1 MVFFLHRNHSKSL
14 SISTLLKSGFTPT
27 LNDFNDFLIFLT
39 RNQRFNAIIHF
50 FSQLT
55 FNKIKG
61 DSQTHTIFTKAL
73 IKEHKYEAAADFLRT
88 HLRKSKIF
96 DKDRIFDSIVQGV
109 CIFSKEP
116 EKGLSLLTKFL
127 KMDGGIFPSSYTFC
141 SLIYSFSS
149 IGKLDRVVEVLEL
162 MSDEKLNYPFNNF
175 VSSSVISGFVRIG
188 KPELAV
194 GFFENAVKSGSLKPN
209 VVTCTALMSAYCKLR
224 RIDDVLNL
232 VTWMENNG
240 LAFDVEFYSNWIY
253 GCLREGIVC
262 EAFQKYREMVDRKLE
277 LDAIGY
283 TILIDGFAK
292 DGNVE
297 KAVGFLY
304 KMRKDGVEPNL
315 VTYTAIIMGFCK
327 KGKLQEAFA
336 MFRMIVDFGIEV
348 DEFTYAILID
358 GVCRRGDFEGVLQ
371 LLDEMV
377 EKGINP
383 SVITY
388 NTVINGLCKAGRMS
402 EADDFSKG
410 IVGDVITYTT
420 LLHGYVEERSV
431 SGILETKR
439 RLEMADI
446 QMDAVMCN
454 ILIKALVNVGLFEDA
469 FAVYN
474 ALPKMNLSADSVT
487 YCTLIEGYCKAGRID
502 EALEMF
508 NDFRKSSNFSAASY
522 YSIIF
527 GLCRKGMVDIAIDIY
542 MEYIER
548 GLPLNKSMY
557 QMLMRATF
565 KEKGADGLL
574 NVIHGMENVAV
585 EIFDIICNDAICLLC
600 KKGFPEAACSALL
613 LMRRKES
620 MITSKC
626 YYSILRLLLFYG
638 KKSLAQPILT
648 DFVKVHG
655 MSDLRV
661 SRIILYYLCFS
672 DVKNALKFLAK
683 TKEMSWS
690 ITIPFAVLETLAK
703 DGRVLDAYELLVGA
717 ENNAPVMN
725 VVDYS
730 VIIDALCKEGHIDKA
745 LDLCCFAKNK
755 RIALNI
761 VTYNSVIKGLCRQGC
776 LVEAFRLFDAL
787 EKIDVVPSEITYG
800 TLIDAL
806 TKERMIQDARM
817 LFEKMFL
824 KNLRPNAHIY
834 NSLINGYCKSNLLEE
849 ALKLLED
856 LRVRHLK
863 PDGFTVGALINGY
876 CLKSDMEGALKF
888 FLEFK
893 NKGLLPDF
901 LGFMFLIRGLC
912 AKGRMEESRSIL
924 REMLQAESVI
934 DLLRRVDSEVESESV
949 ERVLTF
955 LCEQGSIV
963 EAVAVLDEVGSMFFS
978 SGRSSRACNGL
989 NPHDMKSNTEFEPS
1003 ICHAINLHAQSC
1015 GIENLENMPEFHDD
1029 LESKTYNWQGFDSY
1043 YALVYSLCSKGEL
1056 SKANRLAKKLVDFG

>member
-27 LNDFNDFLIFLT
+27 LKDFNNFLLFLT
-39 RNQRFNAIIHF
+39 RNQRFSAIIHF

-55 FNKIKG
+55 SNKIKG

-88 HLRKSKIF
+88 HLEKSKIF

-109 CIFSKEP
+109 CISNKEP
-116 EKGLSLLTKFL
+116 EKGLYLLSKFL
-127 KMDGGIFPSSYTFC
+127 KMDGGVFPSSYTFC

-149 IGKLDRVVEVLEL
+149 IGRLDRVVEVLEL
-162 MSDEKLNYPFNNF
+162 MSELKYPFDNF

-209 VVTCTALMSAYCKLR
+209 VVTCTALMGAYCKLSR
-224 RIDDVLNL
+224 TDDVLNL

-240 LAFDVEFYSNWIY
+240 LAFDVVFYSNWIY
-253 GCLREGIVC
+253 GYLSKGIVC
-262 EAFQKYREMVDRKLE
+262 EAFRKYREMVDRKLE

-315 VTYTAIIMGFCK
+315 VTYTAIIMGFCR

-336 MFRMIVDFGIEV
+336 MFRMIKDFGIEV
-348 DEFTYAILID
+348 DEFTYAVLID
-358 GVCRRGDFEGVLQ
+358 GVCRKGNFDRGLQ

-383 SVITY
+383 SIITY

-410 IVGDVITYTT
+410 IFGDVITYTT
-420 LLHGYVEERSV
+420 LLHGYVKERSV

-439 RLEMADI
+439 RLEVAGI
-446 QMDAVMCN
+446 HMDAVMCN

-469 FAVYN
+469 LAVFK

-508 NDFRKSSNFSAASY
+508 DEFREISNTSAASY
-522 YSIIF
+522 NSIIF
-527 GLCRKGMVDIAIDIY
+527 GLCRKGMVHIAIDIFV
-542 MEYIER
+542 EYIER
-548 GLPLNKSMY
+548 GLPMNKSVY

-574 NVIHGMENVAV
+574 NAIHGMENVVV
-585 EIFDIICNDAICLLC
+585 EIFDIICNDAICFLC
-600 KKGFPEAACSALL
+600 EKGFPEAACSALL
-613 LMRRKES
+613 FMRRKGS
-620 MITSKC
+620 MVTSKC
-626 YYSILRLLLFYG
+626 YYSILRLLLFHG

-648 DFVKVHG
+648 SFVKVHG
-655 MSDLRV
+655 VSDLRV
-661 SRIILYYLCFS
+661 SGIILYYLCFC

-683 TKEMSWS
+683 TKERTWA

-703 DGRVLDAYELLVGA
+703 DGRVMDAYELLVGA

-730 VIIDALCKEGHIDKA
+730 VIIDALCKEGHVDKA
-745 LDLCCFAKNK
+745 LDLCSFAKNK
-755 RIALNI
+755 GIALNI
-761 VTYNSVIKGLCRQGC
+761 ITYNSVIKGLCRQGC

-787 EKIDVVPSEITYG
+787 EKIGVVPSEITYG

-806 TKERMIQDARM
+806 TKEGSLQDARM
-817 LFEKMFL
+817 LFERMFL
-824 KNLRPNAHIY
+824 KNLRPNIHIY
-834 NSLINGYCKSNLLEE
+834 NSLINGYCKSSLLEE

-856 LRVRHLK
+856 LQVRCLK

-893 NKGLLPDF
+893 SKGLLPDF

-934 DLLRRVDSEVESESV
+934 ELLRRVDSEVESESLGSF
-949 ERVLTF
+949 LTI
-955 LCEQGSIV
+955 LCERGSIQ
-963 EAVAVLDEVGSMFFS
+963 EAVDVLDEVGSMFFS
-978 SGRSSRACNGL
+978 SGRSSSAYNGL
-989 NPHDMKSNTEFEPS
+989 NPHDMKANTEFGPS
-1003 ICHAINLHAQSC
+1003 ICRAVNLHAQSC
-1015 GIENLENMPEFHDD
+1015 GIENLENMPKFRDD
-1029 LESKTYNWQGFDSY
+1029 RESKTCNWLGFDSY
-1043 YALVYSLCSKGEL
+1043 YALIYSLCSKGEL
-1056 SKANRLAKKLVDFG
+1056 SKANRLVKKLLHFG